1 MKLTWNMLFLEL
13 STMQR
18 IVRQQHR
25 QLYLQTI
32 FRQSGAIWDISQNH
46 NERSFARYHSYNL
59 LFFPTYM
66 HFPSFFPH
74 VCHLPLS
81 FFFFFLC
88 FNQSTSTMLFLE
100 KKKEQMT
107 MLLCVCLSYYMK
119 TFGTNS
125 IILKNAV
132 ILENS

>member
-1 MKLTWNMLFLEL
+1 
-13 STMQR
+13 
-18 IVRQQHR
+18 
-25 QLYLQTI
+25 
-32 FRQSGAIWDISQNH
+32 
-46 NERSFARYHSYNL
+46 
-59 LFFPTYM
+59 M